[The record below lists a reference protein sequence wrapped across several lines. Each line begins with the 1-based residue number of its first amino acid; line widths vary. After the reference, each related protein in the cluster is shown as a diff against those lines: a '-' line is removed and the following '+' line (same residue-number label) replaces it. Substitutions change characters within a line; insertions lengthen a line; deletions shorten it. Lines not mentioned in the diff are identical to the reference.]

1 MVQGRRCWF
10 CGELDL
16 PLTDEHVLSQENFG
30 GRLEASRRVC
40 APCNREAGRLEHL
53 VATTPPLVQYVGKA
67 ATALRPKRP
76 RFPEME
82 AILPDGARGRAAL
95 TPEGTRIVSWEPR
108 QIGMEGDVEVWE
120 VAEGEEEKF
129 ERRRLARGQ
138 RVRAVGRPLGEVG
151 YMQLTRGMGVEAFE
165 LWPRFAAKVALGCAS
180 LVLPETWLDSRGAR
194 ALQDLFQRGHAPKSV
209 WRGRLKLPF
218 PWLPELD
225 AESLLA
231 QALHPHEHILA
242 VSKNEQGE
250 GALVEMIFFG
260 AVLYRID
267 LFDAEC
273 PDDEPAWLLSPSG
286 PAPVR
291 EPWEM
296 LYARLLARLE
306 GRELATV
313 HSGPL
318 AGSS

>member
-1 MVQGRRCWF
+1 MGRARCWF
-10 CGELDL
+10 CGEPDL
-16 PLTDEHVLSQENFG
+16 PLTDEHVLSQRNFG
-30 GRLEASRRVC
+30 GRLVAPCRVC
-40 APCNREAGRLEHL
+40 EGCNRKAGQLEHL
-53 VATTPPLVQYVGKA
+53 VATTPPLVSYAGKA
-67 ATALRPKRP
+67 ATALRPERQ
-76 RFPEME
+76 RFPEMD

-95 TPEGTRIVSWEPR
+95 TPQGTRIVSWEPR
-108 QIGMEGDVEVWE
+108 QIGMDGDVEIWE
-120 VAEGEEEKF
+120 VAEGEERKF

-138 RVRAVGRPLGEVG
+138 RVRAVGRPLGEAG
-151 YMQLTRGMGVEAFE
+151 YMQLTRGMGVEAFD

-180 LVLPETWLDSRGAR
+180 LVLPEMWLDSCGAV
-194 ALQDLFQRGHAPKSV
+194 ALQRLFLSGHAPKSV

-225 AESLLA
+225 AESPLA

-242 VSKNEQGE
+242 VSKNEQGD

-273 PDDEPAWLLSPSG
+273 PNEEPAWLLSPSG

-291 EPWEM
+291 EPWET
-296 LYARLLARLE
+296 LYARLLTRLE
-306 GRELATV
+306 GHELACGQ
-313 HSGPL
+313 SG
-318 AGSS
+318 